1 MGALGFFLLP
11 ILPVGY
17 SFGSELTYPISET
30 MSNGVLSLFAQLA
43 GTGITSISTK
53 LIDKDPMYACYLMTA
68 LTFVAA
74 LSSRFVKEDL
84 RRLKFK

>member
-30 MSNGVLSLFAQLA
+30 MSNGVLSLFAQLV
-43 GTGITSISTK
+43 GTGITSICTK
-53 LIDKDPMYACYLMTA
+53 LIDKEPIYSIYLMTA

-74 LSSRFVKEDL
+74 LSSKFVKEDL